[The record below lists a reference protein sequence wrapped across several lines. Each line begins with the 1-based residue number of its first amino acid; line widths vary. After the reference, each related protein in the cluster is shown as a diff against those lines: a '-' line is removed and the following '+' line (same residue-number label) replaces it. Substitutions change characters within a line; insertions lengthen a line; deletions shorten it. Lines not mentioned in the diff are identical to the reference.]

1 MILRNLKSLIRRYP
15 VAVVLNF
22 TGLVAALLAFA
33 LIFLQADYELSF
45 DKCHPTADRVFRADK
60 KGDESLFRNIL
71 PRGFADD
78 IIGSSAHIE
87 AGCTILP
94 FVGDTWFSVEGE
106 DRLSIRYKR
115 TMTCVSE
122 GFIDVF
128 GIKMVEGDSHAL
140 EGPNS
145 VIIPRS
151 LAEIL
156 FPGESAV
163 GKLLKTDNQ
172 FFLDETRGDVTVA
185 GVYEDFP
192 TNTQLGNDLYLT
204 IGDIQ
209 KGLYGGANF
218 VCYLLLD
225 DESNAQAV
233 ADEFNTHFDFAPHGD
248 WLTPIE
254 LVPLTSIYFRNEGNI
269 YKSGSRSQLLLLIA
283 IAILILGIGLINF
296 TNFYVALT
304 PLRIRS
310 VNLQKILGSSTR
322 RLRTQVVAEAV
333 TWCICAYVV
342 ASLLLGPVSDA
353 LLTGGVLM
361 QSFSFGKHWGL
372 LLFVGTV
379 AVATGVIAGIWPG
392 IYSTSGQPA
401 MILKGNYGLSA
412 SGKTL
417 RSLLVGFQ
425 FVISTALLIFV
436 LFVQRQSKFMQEYP
450 CGYDKNNLA
459 VLNIGGDNSRNKS
472 EWLRDQLRQIPEV
485 EDVAYTMELI
495 GGADAYSTQGCDF
508 GDGDV
513 SLSLLYC
520 SWNLPQVLGLEVTE
534 GRNFHEGD
542 YGSILLTRDL
552 KARGA
557 ELKVY
562 PDGLGPN
569 APVVGFVKEMNITS
583 MRKAD
588 SPVGMQVV
596 EPGWVGAMPFTYI
609 RLSEGTDRIAAV
621 EKIQDVLKEMDPTMP
636 FEVQFYDAIGKNLYS
651 GEERLRLAVWLFS
664 LLAVLLSLVGLWG
677 QVLMD
682 VQYKRMEISVK
693 RVFGADMGQITG
705 EGLMLYLRTVV
716 ICYVIAAPIG
726 WLVVRYYLQQFAHRV
741 GFMPSVFL
749 LALVIVGVLCSA
761 VVLYH
766 YLKTARMN
774 PAETLKNE

>member
-45 DKCHPTADRVFRADK
+45 DKCHPTANRVFRADK
-60 KGDESLFRNIL
+60 KGDETLFRNIL

-87 AGCTILP
+87 AGCTYMP
-94 FVGDTWFSVEGE
+94 FLGEIYFSVAE
-106 DRLSIRYKR
+106 DGKDPIGYKR
-115 TMTCVSE
+115 DLKFVSE
-122 GFIDVF
+122 RFIDVF
-128 GIKMVEGDSHAL
+128 GIKMIEGDSHAL

-145 VIIPRS
+145 VIIPQS
-151 LAEIL
+151 LAENL
-156 FPGESAV
+156 FPGERAI
-163 GKLLKTDNQ
+163 GKLLKTDAKYM
-172 FFLDETRGDVTVA
+172 EVPREITVT

-204 IGDIQ
+204 VGDVQ
-209 KGLYGGANF
+209 KGSYGGANF

-225 DESNAQAV
+225 DAGNSQAV
-233 ADEFNTHFDFAPHGD
+233 ADEFNDHFDFPPQGD

-254 LVPLTSIYFRNEGNI
+254 LVPLTSIYFRNEGNV

-322 RLRTQVVAEAV
+322 RLRALVVAEAV
-333 TWCICAYVV
+333 IWCICAFGVS
-342 ASLLLGPVSDA
+342 ALLLGPVSDA
-353 LLTGGVLM
+353 LLTRGVLM

-379 AVATGVIAGIWPG
+379 AVATGFIAGIWPG

-401 MILKGNYGLSA
+401 MILRGNYGLSA
-412 SGKTL
+412 SGKNL
-417 RSLLVGFQ
+417 RTILVGVQ

-459 VLNIGGDNSRNKS
+459 VVNIGGENGREKAA
-472 EWLRDQLRQIPEV
+472 WLRERLCALPEV
-485 EDVAYTMELI
+485 KDVAYANDLI
-495 GGADAYSTQGCDF
+495 GSSDTYSTQGADF
-508 GDGDV
+508 GEGEV
-513 SLSLLYC
+513 LMSMIYC
-520 SWNLPQVLGLEVTE
+520 SWNLPQVLGLEVLE
-534 GRNFHEGD
+534 GRDFNEGEFGP
-542 YGSILLTRDL
+542 YLLTSDMQSY
-552 KARGA
+552 GA
-557 ELKVY
+557 DMDTGGM
-562 PDGLGPN
+562 DGETPI
-569 APVVGFVKEMNITS
+569 VGFVNNVNITS

-588 SPVGMQVV
+588 SPVAFQVHTSK
-596 EPGWVGAMPFTYI
+596 GHSMPFAYI
-609 RLSEGTDRIAAV
+609 RLTEGADRLAATD
-621 EKIQDVLKEMDPTMP
+621 KIGNILREMDLTMP
-636 FEVQFYDAIGKNLYS
+636 YEVQFYDAIGKNLYS

-664 LLAVLLSLVGLWG
+664 LLAVLLSLVGIWG

-693 RVFGADMGQITG
+693 RVFGADMGQITS
-705 EGLMLYLRTVV
+705 EGLMLYLRTVA

-726 WLVVRYYLQQFAHRV
+726 WLVVKYYLQQFAHRV
-741 GFMPSVFL
+741 GFMPGVFL
-749 LALVIVGVLCSA
+749 LALVIVGLLCAA

-774 PAETLKNE
+774 PAEALKNE

>member
-45 DKCHPTADRVFRADK
+45 DKCHPTSGRVFRADK

-87 AGCTILP
+87 AGCTIMP
-94 FVGDTWFSVEGE
+94 FLGEIYYSVAEDGKDPVG
-106 DRLSIRYKR
+106 YKR
-115 TMTCVSE
+115 DLIFVSE
-122 GFIDVF
+122 RFIDVF
-128 GIKMVEGDSHAL
+128 CIKMIEGDSHAL

-151 LAEIL
+151 LAENL
-156 FPGESAV
+156 FPGERAI
-163 GKLLKTDNQ
+163 GKLLKTDAKYM
-172 FFLDETRGDVTVA
+172 EIPREITVT

-192 TNTQLGNDLYLT
+192 TNTQLGNDLYMT
-204 IGDIQ
+204 VGDIQ
-209 KGLYGGANF
+209 KGMYGGANF
-218 VCYLLLD
+218 ICYLLLD
-225 DESNAQAV
+225 DAGSAGAV
-233 ADEFNTHFDFAPHGD
+233 ADEFNSHFDFAPHGD

-254 LVPLTSIYFRNEGNI
+254 LVPLTSIYFRNEGDV

-322 RLRTQVVAEAV
+322 RLRAQVVAEAV

-379 AVATGVIAGIWPG
+379 AVATGIIAGIWPG

-412 SGKTL
+412 SGKTI
-417 RSLLVGFQ
+417 RGILVGVQ

-485 EDVAYTMELI
+485 EDVAYAMELI
-495 GGADAYSTQGCDF
+495 GGADAYSTQGCNF

-596 EPGWVGAMPFTYI
+596 EPSWVGAMPFTYI

-621 EKIQDVLKEMDPTMP
+621 
-636 FEVQFYDAIGKNLYS
+636 
-651 GEERLRLAVWLFS
+651 WLFS
-664 LLAVLLSLVGLWG
+664 LLAVLLSLVGIWG

-693 RVFGADMGQITG
+693 RVFGADMGQITS
-705 EGLMLYLRTVV
+705 EGLMLYLRTVA
-716 ICYVIAAPIG
+716 ICYVIAAPVG
-726 WLVVRYYLQQFAHRV
+726 WLVVRYYLQQFSHRV

-749 LALVIVGVLCSA
+749 LALVIVGALCSA

-774 PAETLKNE
+774 PAEALKDE